1 MITPIRI
8 FISSVQNEFA
18 EERRLLCQYIRQ
30 DALFG
35 RFFEPF
41 IFEELPAINL
51 SAPEAYLTEAAQ
63 SDIYLGLYGRDYG
76 YEDAEGVSPTERE
89 YDAATKA
96 NRHRIIFIKRCGER
110 HPKEQTFIHKVE
122 QDVVR
127 KSFTDYDELRIDVY
141 ASLVRYLEEKEY
153 LRFTPWDATFHPFAT
168 LEDIDDKK
176 IESFVSLARK
186 KRGFKLQYLDNNK
199 LEILIALNLASAS
212 GRITNA
218 AILLFGKNPQS
229 FFITSQVK
237 CMVFPTE
244 IMTKPILSLKVFQ
257 GTLFEMVDAAKGF
270 VMQHLDARI
279 GTRHESNSVD
289 VEYEIPMEAVA
300 EMIINACV
308 HRSYVSNG
316 SVQVMLFR
324 DRLEVWNPGS
334 LPYGMTVDKLK
345 TLHSSVPVNPI
356 LAAPAFLA
364 GYIEHSGTGTTD
376 IINYCLNAG
385 LAAPEFIQ
393 DEDFR
398 VVIRRKNAGLGSVV
412 NMTDDQININNESPN
427 GRHSVTPNV
436 TPSVTPNVTPER
448 TLIRIKDELAMI
460 IGNKYLTADEIAA
473 HFGVSVRTIRRDFNT
488 LRESYRI
495 EWITLTPTTGYWEI
509 EKLKG

>member
-1 MITPIRI
+1 MTTPIRI

-41 IFEELPAINL
+41 IFEELPAVNL

-76 YEDAEGVSPTERE
+76 YEDSEGVSPTERE
-89 YDAATKA
+89 YDTATAA
-96 NRHRIIFIKRCGER
+96 NRHRIIFIKRCEER
-110 HPKEQTFIHKVE
+110 HPKEQTFIRKVE

-127 KSFTDYDELRIDVY
+127 KSFAGYDELRIDVY
-141 ASLVRYLEEKEY
+141 ASLIRYLEEKEY
-153 LRFTPWDATFHPFAT
+153 IRFTPWDATFHPHAT

-186 KRGFKLQYLDNNK
+186 KRGFKLEYLDNNK
-199 LEILIALNLASAS
+199 LEILIALNLASIS

-218 AILLFGKNPQS
+218 AILLFGKSPQS

-244 IMTKPILSLKVFQ
+244 IMTKPILSHKVFQ

-279 GTRHESNSVD
+279 GTRHDSNSVD

-308 HRSYVSNG
+308 HRSFVSNG

-385 LAAPEFIQ
+385 LDVPEFVQ

-398 VVIRRKNAGLGSVV
+398 VVVRRKNVTPKKAPDLSD
-412 NMTDDQININNESPN
+412 NQICINNSPSAI
-427 GRHSVTPNV
+427 GHDVTPNV
-436 TPSVTPNVTPER
+436 TPNVTPKR
-448 TLIRIKDELAMI
+448 TLHRIKDELTMI
-460 IGNKYLTADEIAA
+460 IGNKYITADELAA
-473 HFGVSVRTIRRDFNT
+473 HFGVNVRTIRRDFNT

-495 EWITLTPTTGYWEI
+495 EWVTLTPTTGYWEI
-509 EKLKG
+509 EKLQG